1 MDKFNLNELL
11 IIAIMGAIGLA
22 IKPIVTPLVHIISSP
37 LMIPGGSIAGGIYMS
52 WIVLAKLLVPKK
64 GSALLAAAT
73 QALVVLFLGYFGNHG
88 VFSIISYG
96 LPGLAVEL
104 IALLYNK
111 RNIFAAIIYCIAAN
125 MVGALL
131 IALVIFRMPTIPL
144 LISLSAALVSAVL
157 GGLLAWGIFI
167 EIKKLKIIKVV

>member
-1 MDKFNLNELL
+1 N
-11 IIAIMGAIGLA
+11 II
-22 IKPIVTPLVHIISSP
+22 
-37 LMIPGGSIAGGIYMS
+37 
-52 WIVLAKLLVPKK
+52 
-64 GSALLAAAT
+64 
-73 QALVVLFLGYFGNHG
+73 
-88 VFSIISYG
+88 
-96 LPGLAVEL
+96 
-104 IALLYNK
+104 
-111 RNIFAAIIYCIAAN
+111 AAIIHCIAAN